1 MSHLARNGIGVRYG
15 ATCMGLTERDLELY
29 ECSSCG
35 GLGRQKGVTCCGEPR
50 ESVDATVTY
59 KPPEVEAVVKEV
71 FDHSSTDLAICSV
84 LMAEDEA
91 TIKALAT
98 QLSLNRSTITR
109 RLNHLLELG
118 VVEKEVRN
126 LREGGQVNVYSTAPI
141 EDIHRTFQLGL
152 YTWLD
157 DAEELLDELHQERL
171 ERMMED
177 ADVEATDESDTAAD
191 GDESDSVI
199 SRLFHR

>member
-1 MSHLARNGIGVRYG
+1 
-15 ATCMGLTERDLELY
+15 MGLTEQDVELY
-29 ECSSCG
+29 ECPSCG
-35 GLGRQKGVTCCGEPR
+35 RLGRQKGAICCGEPR
-50 ESVDATVTY
+50 EPVDATVTY
-59 KPPEVEAVVKEV
+59 KPPEAEAVVKEV

-126 LREGGQVNVYSTAPI
+126 LREGGQVNVYATVPI
-141 EDIHRTFQLGL
+141 DDIHRTFQLGL
-152 YTWLD
+152 YTWLN

-171 ERMMED
+171 ERMIEN
-177 ADVEATDESDTAAD
+177 ADVEVADESDTGAD
-191 GDESDSVI
+191 RGESDSVI